1 MQLSKFEYSIYQNWT
16 KEFCHVCKQ
25 VGTRVASQAT
35 KLIVNCPSGWSLY
48 LSLPLWVDHQSQ
60 HHSNR
65 ETGTA
70 MYYIPTLLAEF
81 FQHIFKVV
89 GGVFLSFTDDFCDSW
104 FSTLPWRIKMVTTR
118 SDLPSKESTHLGVE
132 ATQIMSA
139 RETGGPISSILHY
152 VRCKCFV
159 RHQGLVTFS

>member
-70 MYYIPTLLAEF
+70 MQCTTTLSAFQGTFPHLRSTTWLGDGARAARSASGSEALAS
-81 FQHIFKVV
+81 QLL
-89 GGVFLSFTDDFCDSW
+89 FLKTRLLDIVSDSPSYTSFSCSW
-104 FSTLPWRIKMVTTR
+104 CCSGCC
-118 SDLPSKESTHLGVE
+118 S
-132 ATQIMSA
+132 
-139 RETGGPISSILHY
+139 ETM
-152 VRCKCFV
+152 
-159 RHQGLVTFS
+159 